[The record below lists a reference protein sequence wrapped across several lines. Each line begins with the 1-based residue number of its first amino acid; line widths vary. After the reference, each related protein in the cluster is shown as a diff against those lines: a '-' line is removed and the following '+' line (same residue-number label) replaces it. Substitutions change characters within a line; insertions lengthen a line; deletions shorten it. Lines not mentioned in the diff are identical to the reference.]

1 MNSETKPT
9 TEQEGYDIIGIAM
22 RGIKLAYHHYKAC
35 KENGEDVRFLTFYP
49 VSVLS
54 VNCFS
59 DTNPSNL
66 LDKIHSVDIDKIKAK
81 LSFFKKGIHKDVE
94 SYISIPVLYEFEAK
108 VFDEKHY
115 NKFKN
120 LDSLEFIY
128 SPEIRLSE
136 KADPKRKVT
145 LIDNYAY
152 GGSTLRSTLVDL
164 LGLGY
169 EEIHWWT
176 ETHNPGI
183 TFWFN
188 NDVTNESVIYGHQ
201 PSDLFSKIYGKQ
213 QFWTPPI
220 RKQNS
225 TFLHNRD

>member
-35 KENGEDVRFLTFYP
+35 KERGENVRFLTFYP
-49 VSVLS
+49 ASILAEKGFCHV
-54 VNCFS
+54 
-59 DTNPSNL
+59 DPSTLIEEMYEEDLNRL
-66 LDKIHSVDIDKIKAK
+66 NRK
-81 LSFFKKGIHKDVE
+81 LSFFKKGVHKDIE
-94 SYISIPVLYEFEAK
+94 KYISITTLSEFDK
-108 VFDEKHY
+108 TVFDEKHY